1 MPNSRKNTGTSV
13 LESNLKSDLE
23 NLLKELS
30 NLLIKKDLML
40 VTAESCTGGLI
51 AASCTEIP
59 GSSQWFDRGYV
70 TYTNQAKHDM
80 LDVPME
86 LIEQHGAVSKEVVE
100 AMALGAFQKSGGKKR
115 IAISVSGIAGPD
127 GGTPEKPV
135 GTVWL
140 GYADEHVVESKL
152 LKLEGERGEIRYK
165 AVIQSLKGVL
175 NL

>member
-1 MPNSRKNTGTSV
+1 
-13 LESNLKSDLE
+13 
-23 NLLKELS
+23 
-30 NLLIKKDLML
+30 ML

-80 LDVPME
+80 LGVPLE
-86 LIEQHGAVSKEVVE
+86 LIEKHGAVSKEVVE
-100 AMALGAFQKSGGKKR
+100 AMALGAFQKSGGKNR

-135 GTVWL
+135 GTVWI
-140 GYADEHVVESKL
+140 GYADDKSVESKL
-152 LKLEGERGEIRYK
+152 LN
-165 AVIQSLKGVL
+165 LKGSRTDIRQETTKKIVGWVL
-175 NL
+175 PHLDRVL

>member
-13 LESNLKSDLE
+13 LESDLE
-23 NLLKELS
+23 SLLKELS

-80 LDVPME
+80 LDVPLE
-86 LIEQHGAVSKEVVE
+86 LIEKHGAVSKEVVE
-100 AMALGAFQKSGGKKR
+100 AMALGAFQKSGGKNR

-135 GTVWL
+135 GTVWV
-140 GYADEHVVESKL
+140 GFADDKGVESKL
-152 LKLEGERGEIRYK
+152 LQLEGSRADIRQQTVEYS
-165 AVIQSLKGVL
+165 VGWILTHL
-175 NL
+175 E